1 MVGALSL
8 TLVACGSKS
17 TTAWCVD
24 RFAPAVGQTKG
35 GYKVVPDSL
44 CNTSDIDRGSDNGYS
59 RYFWYYGGKRYSS
72 GGNSYISGG
81 RTYRPSNVSKVKS
94 SAGHTLR
101 GGFGGHGHSG
111 S

>member
-8 TLVACGSKS
+8 TMVACGSKS

-24 RFAPAVGQTKG
+24 RLAPAVGQTKG

-44 CNTSDIDRGSDNGYS
+44 CKTSDIDRGSDNGFD
-59 RYFWYYGGKRYSS
+59 RYFWYYGGKRYTS
-72 GGNSYISGG
+72 GGSHYIAGG

-94 SAGHTLR
+94 GAGHTLR